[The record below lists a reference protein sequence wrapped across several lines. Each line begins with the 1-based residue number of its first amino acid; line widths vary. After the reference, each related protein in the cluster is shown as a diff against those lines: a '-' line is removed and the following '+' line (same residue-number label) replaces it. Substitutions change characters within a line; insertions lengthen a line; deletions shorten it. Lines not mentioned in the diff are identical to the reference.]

1 MALENLNIQ
10 LQPSLLVEVEQNDH
24 QFNDIFVMNLF
35 IESVWCS
42 GLEMYRSLHSN
53 QRGMLV
59 YS

>member
-42 GLEMYRSLHSN
+42 GLGIHKYEIAVL
-53 QRGMLV
+53 QQD
-59 YS
+59 